1 MRPHSLDLRQRIVDA
16 YDGGEGSIRELAERF
31 AVNPSTVQ
39 RYLRRRQEAGSV
51 EPRPPGGGHPRSLD
65 ARAERALW
73 ALLRE
78 KNDLPDREYARRLAE
93 RLGRPVSRQAVNRT
107 WKRLG
112 VTRKNKTLRASEQS
126 RPDVQRSRQRFARSV
141 RQFPGRRRV
150 YVDEF
155 GTNLGLTPRFARAP
169 RGRRALGSAPVNKGA
184 NVTLVMGLGVR
195 GIVAPFAFRG
205 AMNEAVFEGYVCGQ
219 LAPALRPGDVVLVDR
234 LPAHFAPEARRCL
247 EAVGAHL
254 RFLPPYSPDLNP
266 VEEAGGNIKAV
277 IRADEPRT
285 VPALYDAMGRGIGA
299 VTPSHVRGW
308 FLHRGHVRI
317 EEAVA

>member
-1 MRPHSLDLRQRIVDA
+1 
-16 YDGGEGSIRELAERF
+16 
-31 AVNPSTVQ
+31 
-39 RYLRRRQEAGSV
+39 
-51 EPRPPGGGHPRSLD
+51 
-65 ARAERALW
+65 
-73 ALLRE
+73 
-78 KNDLPDREYARRLAE
+78 
-93 RLGRPVSRQAVNRT
+93 
-107 WKRLG
+107 
-112 VTRKNKTLRASEQS
+112 LRASEQD

-184 NVTLVMGLGVR
+184 NVTLVMGLSAD

-254 RFLPPYSPDLNP
+254 R
-266 VEEAGGNIKAV
+266 GNVKAV

-285 VPALYDAMGRGIGA
+285 VPALYDAMGRGMGA
-299 VTPSHVRGW
+299 VTPSDVRGW

-317 EEAVA
+317 EEAVASSYAMQSSSALGTTERGSAPPPRLAGRTARPAAGARGQ